1 MVDILDLLA
10 ANPQIQQFLT
20 SLGISVTKE
29 AGKKIGKWIV
39 ESITT
44 KIRGSELF
52 EDRKIKETEQLLD
65 GLISQ
70 KKTTGITLLGNY
82 WIEFLTFMFPDREIA
97 IDRLTQTECDYIA
110 QRIFTGLGFEQ
121 LLLDT
126 GYRPEKIRYMTSFP
140 GVQSRANHYFDLAAR
155 FEQEYFDNF
164 LCARVIDIRVG
175 SPKIFVNSLPRVVSD
190 INGNPSRPPIFR
202 DHDIFAIVMS
212 NELSLLKLSRLRQTI
227 RTVQETNDV
236 ILPRLI
242 LISNQELLELLS
254 RENKEERGDRM
265 KRKFQ
270 EARLYRGGI
279 E

>member
-10 ANPQIQQFLT
+10 SNLQIQQFLT

-39 ESITT
+39 GSITA
-44 KIRGSELF
+44 KIRESKLF
-52 EDRKIKETEQLLD
+52 EDRKIRETEQLLD
-65 GLISQ
+65 GLISK
-70 KKTTGITLLGNY
+70 KKTTGITLLANY
-82 WIEFLTFMFPDREIA
+82 WIEFLAFMLPDREIT
-97 IDRLTQTECDYIA
+97 IDKLTATECDYIA
-110 QRIFTGLGFEQ
+110 QRILTGLGFEQ
-121 LLLDT
+121 LVLDI
-126 GYRPEKIRYMTSFP
+126 GYRPEKIRYMTSFS

-164 LCARVIDIRVG
+164 LCARVIDIRVS
-175 SPKIFVNSLPRVVSD
+175 SPQDFVNSLPRVVSD
-190 INGNPSRPPIFR
+190 INGDPSRPPIFR

-212 NELSLLKLSRLRQTI
+212 NELSSYRLTRLRQTI

-242 LISNQELLELLS
+242 LMSNQELLELLS
-254 RENKEERGDRM
+254 CENKEERGSRM

-270 EARLYRGGI
+270 EVRLYRGGV